1 MSILL
6 AMVLLARPADP
17 PPAHGDVTVITC
29 TSPRPFERRPD
40 FLSAT
45 PTYGPEEL
53 YIVVLKGRPDLSRR
67 VPAPN
72 RIGNP

>member
-29 TSPRPFERRPD
+29 TSPRPFQGRPD

-45 PTYGPEEL
+45 PTYGPEGL
-53 YIVVLKGRPDLSRR
+53 YIVVLKGRPDLTQHAT
-67 VPAPN
+67 PPN